1 MKKPLIQET
10 LRKFLSQNQE
20 LEAREFCESLHP
32 EDLAAQLSDFSRDEQ
47 LHVLSVLGHSN
58 AASVL
63 ARMETDDQQEVA
75 AVLSDNELAQIM
87 THMPSD
93 DRVDLF
99 KLLPSSRG
107 ELVIGLLAKAE
118 REDIRKLGS
127 YEEGTAGSIM
137 SSDYA
142 VLTPDLTVQR
152 AFEKLRVEAPDKET
166 IYYVYVID
174 DHRRLLGLVSLR
186 KLITARPD
194 DKVGDIMFT
203 NPVFARVEDDQEE
216 VAEKLN
222 KYDLLAIPVINGN
235 EALAGIVTFDDIQDV
250 MVEESTEDF
259 HRMGALSHKA
269 PGLADISMRDAGLG
283 LLIQKRLPWLLILV
297 FMNIFSGAGI
307 AYFEDTITA
316 VVSLVFF
323 LPLLI
328 DCGGNAG
335 SQAATLMV
343 RALATGKAQLK
354 DWFFLLGKEVGV
366 ALVLGISMGLAV
378 SLIGIF
384 RAGPEVALVVAVT
397 MVCTVLFGSLVGM
410 SLPFVL
416 SKLKMDPATAS
427 APLITSIADIGG
439 VIIYFSIATWFL
451 QSMIAG
457 GATP

>member
-10 LRKFLSQNQE
+10 LRKFLSQNQD
-20 LEAREFCESLHP
+20 LEAREYCESLHP
-32 EDLAAQLSDFSRDEQ
+32 EDLAAQMSHFSREEQ
-47 LHVLSVLGHSN
+47 LQILSILGHKN
-58 AASVL
+58 AASIFV
-63 ARMETDDQQEVA
+63 RMETDDQEELA
-75 AVLSDNELAQIM
+75 AALSDKDLANIM

-99 KLLPSSRG
+99 KLLPSARG
-107 ELVIGLLAKAE
+107 ELVLGLLAKAE

-142 VLTPDLTVQR
+142 VLTPDLSVQR
-152 AFEKLRVEAPDKET
+152 ALEKLRVEAPDKET
-166 IYYVYVID
+166 IYYIYVID
-174 DHRRLLGLVSLR
+174 DQRRLLGLVSLR

-194 DKVGDIMFT
+194 ARVGDIMFT
-203 NPVFARVEDDQEE
+203 NPVFARVQDDQEE

-222 KYDLLAIPVINGN
+222 KYDLLAIPVINGH

-269 PGLADISMRDAGLG
+269 PALADISMRDAGLW

-343 RALATGKAQLK
+343 RALATGRAQLK

-366 ALVLGISMGLAV
+366 AMVLGISMGLAV
-378 SLIGIF
+378 SVIGIF

-457 GATP
+457 GAS